1 MFGVGLQDS
10 RGNGNFVANVADMTA
25 QQALF
30 CEEYIKDLNITQAA
44 IRAGYTPKYAD
55 ALAYK
60 LLGNI
65 GIQER
70 ITTLQAAAAK
80 RNEITVDRI
89 IAEYAT
95 IAFLD
100 PSRIF
105 DDDGNCLPLEQIDK
119 ASRRAIAR
127 IITQEIGSGDNKVGE
142 IKQAITY
149 DKIKAL
155 DSLCRVLGFNAP
167 IKQEHAGKDGQPL
180 PASVSVTILTSTPPI
195 TSEDDIAD

>member
-1 MFGVGLQDS
+1 M
-10 RGNGNFVANVADMTA
+10 NII
-25 QQALF
+25 QAM
-30 CEEYIKDLNITQAA
+30 
-44 IRAGYTPKYAD
+44 IRAGYAQKYAHRQGYKV
-55 ALAYK
+55 LAK
-60 LLGNI
+60 V

-70 ITTLQAAAAK
+70 ITQLQATAAK
-80 RNEITVDRI
+80 RNEITIDRI

-105 DDDGNCLPLEQIDK
+105 DDDGNCLPLDQIDK

-127 IITQEIGSGDNKVGE
+127 IVTQEIGSGDNKVGE

-180 PASVSVTILTSTPPI
+180 PGTVSVTILTSTPPI
-195 TSEDDIAD
+195 TSEDDITE

>member
-1 MFGVGLQDS
+1 MLQKRQIMPKLSD
-10 RGNGNFVANVADMTA
+10 RYEAFCQEYVKDMNII
-25 QQALF
+25 QAM
-30 CEEYIKDLNITQAA
+30 
-44 IRAGYTPKYAD
+44 IRAGYAPKYAHRQGYKV
-55 ALAYK
+55 LAK
-60 LLGNI
+60 V

-70 ITTLQAAAAK
+70 ITQLQTATAK

-105 DDDGNCLPLEQIDK
+105 DDSGNVLPFSEMD
-119 ASRRAIAR
+119 ATSRRAIGR
-127 IITQEIGSGDNKVGE
+127 IVTQEIGSGDNKVGE

-155 DSLCRVLGFNAP
+155 DSLCKVLGFFAP
-167 IKQEHAGKDGQPL
+167 EKKELSG
-180 PASVSVTILTSTPPI
+180 SVAIEQI
-195 TSEDDIAD
+195 TGMEVK

>member
-1 MFGVGLQDS
+1 
-10 RGNGNFVANVADMTA
+10 MTDK
-25 QQALF
+25 QIKF
-30 CEEYIKDLNITQAA
+30 CEEYIKDLNVTQAA
-44 IRAGYTPKYAD
+44 LRAGYAEKYAQKE
-55 ALAYK
+55 AYK
-60 LLGNI
+60 LLVNI

-70 ITTLQAAAAK
+70 IGELRTAASK

-105 DDDGNCLPLEQIDK
+105 DEDGNCLPLDQIDK

-127 IITQEIGSGDNKVGE
+127 IVTQEIGSGDNKVGE

-167 IKQEHAGKDGQPL
+167 EKKELSGSVAIEQITGIEIK
-180 PASVSVTILTSTPPI
+180 
-195 TSEDDIAD
+195 

>member
-1 MFGVGLQDS
+1 
-10 RGNGNFVANVADMTA
+10 MTA

-55 ALAYK
+55 SLAYK

-70 ITTLQAAAAK
+70 IAELQAAASK

-95 IAFLD
+95 IALLD

-105 DDDGNCLPLEQIDK
+105 DDNGNALPFSEMD
-119 ASRRAIAR
+119 ATSRRAIGR
-127 IITQEIGSGDNKVGE
+127 IVTQEIGSGDNKVGE

-155 DSLCRVLGFNAP
+155 DSLCKVLGFFAP
-167 IKQEHAGKDGQPL
+167 EKKELSGSVAIEQITGIEIK
-180 PASVSVTILTSTPPI
+180 
-195 TSEDDIAD
+195 